1 MTAAPVRHRRV
12 PPTTTTAPG
21 TDRPGSAAAPGTT
34 AAPGTG
40 AAGEGRGAGSGVAR
54 ALVSVITTVVMVA
67 AVAAFLFLAV
77 GPRVLGYQTSTM
89 LTGSMSPLINPGDV
103 VVTVPVA
110 VQNLKVGDIIT
121 YHIPVEDQRVETH
134 RIIDLTINNQGTAT
148 VRTKG
153 DANNGP
159 DPWTATLA
167 GGQVD
172 RQVFT
177 VPYLG
182 NAIRALRDPV
192 VLKVLMYG
200 APAALVLLLLASIWR
215 KNPDA
220 GTAAADT
227 AATAAGTAA
236 AGRPLPAFDRRPLRR
251 LAREMKSKEAA
262 RKFAAAY
269 ARLLPARVER
279 ISHALSTGDT
289 ELAMDAVL
297 SLKTSSSM
305 VGALRMEQHCLRLE
319 HALATTDHTAA
330 ARAGDAVRE
339 HQAQLEKALDG
350 HTARRAA

>member
-1 MTAAPVRHRRV
+1 MTAPLVRHRRV
-12 PPTTTTAPG
+12 STF
-21 TDRPGSAAAPGTT
+21 
-34 AAPGTG
+34 
-40 AAGEGRGAGSGVAR
+40 VR
-54 ALVSVITTVVMVA
+54 AMVNVITTTVMVA

-110 VQNLKVGDIIT
+110 VKDLKVGDIIT

-134 RIIDLTINNQGTAT
+134 RIIDLAVNSQGTAT

-153 DANNGP
+153 DANNGA

-167 GGQVD
+167 AGQVD

-200 APAALVLLLLASIWR
+200 APAALVVMVLVSIWR
-215 KNPDA
+215 KKPEGDDDADA
-220 GTAAADT
+220 GAAQ
-227 AATAAGTAA
+227 
-236 AGRPLPAFDRRPLRR
+236 RPLPAFDRRPLKR

-262 RKFAAAY
+262 EKFAAAY
-269 ARLLPARVER
+269 ARLLPQRVDK
-279 ISHALSTGDT
+279 ISHALSSGDSD
-289 ELAMDAVL
+289 LAMDAVL

-305 VGALRMEQHCLRLE
+305 VGALRMEQHCVRLE
-319 HALATTDHTAA
+319 HALVMTDHTAA
-330 ARAGDAVRE
+330 IQAGELVRE
-339 HQAQLEKALDG
+339 HQPQLEKALGG
-350 HTARRAA
+350 HTMRRAA

>member
-1 MTAAPVRHRRV
+1 MTAPLVRHRRV
-12 PPTTTTAPG
+12 STF
-21 TDRPGSAAAPGTT
+21 
-34 AAPGTG
+34 
-40 AAGEGRGAGSGVAR
+40 VR
-54 ALVSVITTVVMVA
+54 AMVNVITTTVMVA

-110 VQNLKVGDIIT
+110 VKDLKVGDIIT

-134 RIIDLTINNQGTAT
+134 RIIDLAVNSQGTAT

-153 DANNGP
+153 DANNGA

-167 GGQVD
+167 AGQVD

-200 APAALVLLLLASIWR
+200 APAALVVMVLVSIWR
-215 KNPDA
+215 KKPEGDDADA
-220 GTAAADT
+220 GAAQ
-227 AATAAGTAA
+227 
-236 AGRPLPAFDRRPLRR
+236 RPLPAFDRRPLKR

-262 RKFAAAY
+262 EKFAAAY
-269 ARLLPARVER
+269 ARLLPQRVDK
-279 ISHALSTGDT
+279 ISHALSTGNSD
-289 ELAMDAVL
+289 LAMDAVL

-305 VGALRMEQHCLRLE
+305 VGALRMEQHCVRLE
-319 HALATTDHTAA
+319 HALVMTDHTAA
-330 ARAGDAVRE
+330 IQAGELVRE
-339 HQAQLEKALDG
+339 HQPQLEKALGG
-350 HTARRAA
+350 HTMRRAA

>member
-1 MTAAPVRHRRV
+1 MTASPVRQRRV
-12 PPTTTTAPG
+12 SPTAVTTATPGSEKPG
-21 TDRPGSAAAPGTT
+21 TDKTQ
-34 AAPGTG
+34 
-40 AAGEGRGAGSGVAR
+40 GAGSRIAP
-54 ALVSVITTVVMVA
+54 AMVSVITTTVMVA

-110 VQNLKVGDIIT
+110 VRDLKVGDIIT

-134 RIIDLTINNQGTAT
+134 RIIDLAVNNQGTAT

-153 DANNGP
+153 DANNGA

-167 GGQVD
+167 AGQVD

-200 APAALVLLLLASIWR
+200 APAALVVMVLVSIWR
-215 KNPDA
+215 KKPEDDDAVDA
-220 GTAAADT
+220 GTAGD
-227 AATAAGTAA
+227 AG
-236 AGRPLPAFDRRPLRR
+236 AGRALPAFDRRPLKR

-262 RKFAAAY
+262 EKFAAAY
-269 ARLLPARVER
+269 ARLLPHRVDK
-279 ISHALSTGDT
+279 ISHALSTGNSD
-289 ELAMDAVL
+289 LAMDAVL

-305 VGALRMEQHCLRLE
+305 VGALRMEQHCVRLE
-319 HALATTDHTAA
+319 HALVTTDHTAA
-330 ARAGDAVRE
+330 IEAGELVRQ
-339 HQAQLEKALDG
+339 HQPQLEKALGG
-350 HTARRAA
+350 HTTRRAA

>member
-1 MTAAPVRHRRV
+1 MTATLVRHERV
-12 PPTTTTAPG
+12 SRTA
-21 TDRPGSAAAPGTT
+21 TTT
-34 AAPGTG
+34 AAPGSDKPGTEKSGTG
-40 AAGEGRGAGSGVAR
+40 KPGIGSKFAR
-54 ALVSVITTVVMVA
+54 ATVSVITTTVMVA

-134 RIIDLTINNQGTAT
+134 RIIDLVVNSQGTAT

-153 DANNGP
+153 DANNGA

-167 GGQVD
+167 AGQVD

-182 NAIRALRDPV
+182 NAIRALRDPM

-200 APAALVLLLLASIWR
+200 APAALVVMVLVSIWR
-215 KNPDA
+215 KKPTDDDA
-220 GTAAADT
+220 AEPGADE
-227 AATAAGTAA
+227 
-236 AGRPLPAFDRRPLRR
+236 RPLPAFDGRPLKR

-262 RKFAAAY
+262 EKFAAAY
-269 ARLLPARVER
+269 ARMLPQRVDK
-279 ISHALSTGDT
+279 ISRALSTGDSD
-289 ELAMDAVL
+289 LAMDAVL

-305 VGALRMEQHCLRLE
+305 VGALRMEQHCVRLE
-319 HALATTDHTAA
+319 HALVMTDHTAA
-330 ARAGDAVRE
+330 VHAGELVRQ
-339 HQAQLEKALDG
+339 HQPQLEKALGG